1 MIFKSDEEA
10 EAFVVNA
17 DLSEYDFSGFRQMSE
32 VLADTENRRK
42 TKTITFRL
50 SEELLSMLKAEA
62 EAQDMPY
69 QRLMRRLLAKGLMRA
84 SD

>member
-1 MIFKSDEEA
+1 
-10 EAFVVNA
+10 
-17 DLSEYDFSGFRQMSE
+17 MSE

-42 TKTITFRL
+42 SKTITFRL